1 MTAAAVTR
9 SCRLRGRN
17 DRVTAAGTRPD
28 RRHESQRRFAFKEQ
42 RRRLNLRGRCICRRR
57 VVSGSQI
64 FLLVQLA
71 RSRLTIGC
79 SPAWVAEL
87 VVRGLDVP
95 PRGQRRKVRARPS
108 PSACSYTTA
117 LSSNVATASA
127 SSSKALD
134 GVQADLLVSAGGQ
147 NAEVRRNGAAA
158 TLHDERRRE
167 GQCSAVA
174 NDDRPC
180 RKLPVVPVASR
191 CLATRSPVAVSQA
204 STKVSQ
210 GKGSDSGTSA
220 SGSVEKMTSGPTVCF
235 NGMARAA
242 RPQRYCCPAMSLCGL
257 LGNTAVMR
265 RDRAAPLCSRSR
277 ERAICR
283 TCIAVRPT
291 KLPHSAPSCEFS

>member
-1 MTAAAVTR
+1 MPTKNSQWQPDLPPRPTCAVTTNDWLQPR
-9 SCRLRGRN
+9 LGCRAGCHGVGR
-17 DRVTAAGTRPD
+17 ASA
-28 RRHESQRRFAFKEQ
+28 
-42 RRRLNLRGRCICRRR
+42 LY
-57 VVSGSQI
+57 
-64 FLLVQLA
+64 
-71 RSRLTIGC
+71 
-79 SPAWVAEL
+79 
-87 VVRGLDVP
+87 
-95 PRGQRRKVRARPS
+95 QRRKVRARPS
-108 PSACSYTTA
+108 PSACSYATA

-210 GKGSDSGTSA
+210 GKGSDSRHLG
-220 SGSVEKMTSGPTVCF
+220 
-235 NGMARAA
+235 
-242 RPQRYCCPAMSLCGL
+242 QRIGRENDLRSNSLFQRHGACCPATTVL
-257 LGNTAVMR
+257 LSGDVA
-265 RDRAAPLCSRSR
+265 
-277 ERAICR
+277 
-283 TCIAVRPT
+283 
-291 KLPHSAPSCEFS
+291 